1 MLVRILLLVAIVIAG
16 YVLFRRLMGGGGQKP
31 GRPAPPQTSEPQAPD
46 PAPVTRCAH
55 CGVHA
60 PESGGVRYQNLFF
73 CSPDHLQAYL
83 KKGGAG

>member
-1 MLVRILLLVAIVIAG
+1 MLLRLLLLVAIAIAG
-16 YVLFRRLMGGGGQKP
+16 YVLFRRLLGRGQARGDQP
-31 GRPAPPQTSEPQAPD
+31 PSSPPAPD
-46 PAPVTRCAH
+46 VAPVTRCAR

-83 KKGGAG
+83 KKGGPG